1 MSKEGVILYIADDAD
16 DQEMMVQALEE
27 LGIRNKV
34 VSLRDGGQAFQ
45 YLKNEAPPSLI
56 FCDYKL
62 SGLDGVALRRRI
74 EADEKLRDKAIPFVF
89 FSITVSQAMVK
100 EVYGMNVQGLF
111 EKASRFEE
119 IKDTLNLIYASWRV
133 CKHPNN

>member
-74 EADEKLRDKAIPFVF
+74 KPMKNSATRLFPLCFSASPFH
-89 FSITVSQAMVK
+89 K
-100 EVYGMNVQGLF
+100 
-111 EKASRFEE
+111 R
-119 IKDTLNLIYASWRV
+119 W
-133 CKHPNN
+133 